1 MWYNDDGRIIHLNA
15 FKTDSPLTL
24 RYKPESRLK
33 KGTYL
38 IIYKSNLKIT
48 AFTKNKVIYK
58 TDEDFGKGYALI
70 PVSEVLKG
78 EEIALLL
85 EPRENK
91 TGCIEGA
98 IRLQSKNDFFFT
110 LLVKEKASAVTIL
123 AIIYLFLITLKRKS
137 LCLSLFFCFLLLF
150 IITVSPL
157 GQFFFG
163 FLTLKAV
170 LSPLSLIGAVYFI
183 INYLI
188 IAIKRFMC

>member
-15 FKTDSPLTL
+15 FKTNSPLTL
-24 RYKPESRLK
+24 RHRFEKRPA

-38 IIYKSNLKIT
+38 IIFKSNLKIT
-48 AFTKNKVIYK
+48 AFTKNKIIYR
-58 TDEDFGKGYALI
+58 TDEDAGKGYALI

-98 IRLQSKNDFFFT
+98 IRLQSKNDFFLT
-110 LLVKEKASAVTIL
+110 LLVKERKTVIL
-123 AIIYLFLITLKRKS
+123 ILGIIFLFLITLKRKNP
-137 LCLSLFFCFLLLF
+137 CLSLFFIFLLLF

-163 FLTLKAV
+163 FLTVKTA
-170 LSPLSLIGAVYFI
+170 LSPLSLISAIYFI